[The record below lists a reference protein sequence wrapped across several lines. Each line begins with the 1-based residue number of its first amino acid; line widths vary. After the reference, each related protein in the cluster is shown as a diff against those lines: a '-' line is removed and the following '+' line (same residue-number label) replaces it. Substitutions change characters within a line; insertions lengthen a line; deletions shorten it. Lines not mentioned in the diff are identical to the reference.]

1 MNAYEMDSYP
11 TYYAANT
18 PEEATKLYLN
28 DTGPDNVMEEDC
40 PRLLS
45 DDELDEKI
53 QERDEDEALTG
64 RTTTMRAWLNAM
76 TEPGF
81 LASAL

>member
-18 PEEATKLYLN
+18 LEEATKLYLD

-45 DDELDEKI
+45 DAELDQEI
-53 QERDEDEALTG
+53 PERDENEALTG
-64 RTTTMRAWLNAM
+64 RMVTMRAWLDAM